1 MYKKTLTVL
10 PVFYD
15 VDSSDVRKLRGTF
28 ADAFAKHDNT
38 ENVQTWKDAV
48 SDVAGISGWDLR
60 DEPESTVIEE
70 IIQRINNELDPPAFQ
85 EIGSIRDVEDEL
97 ENIKNRCHQDKDLL
111 EKLKDAVDEV
121 DDLLDEFHAE
131 ANTEANT
138 EALRRGRM
146 SGNITENFSEK
157 VRSFFSTSNPR
168 VLRREMSR
176 KITAMKLKLNAIA
189 EYSKKFHLKEYH
201 VEPPVSMYREE
212 THSFV
217 LDEKVIGREDD
228 KKAIIKLLLEP
239 NNEENVSIVPIVGI
253 GGLGKTTLAQFVYN
267 DKNIKEHF
275 ELKMWICISDVFDVK
290 MIIQKIIS
298 ATYKKRKDHSMDK
311 KKELSMDELQDQ
323 LREGINQKKYLLVL
337 DDVWNEDPHIWESL
351 KDLLVGGAKGSKI
364 VITTRAR
371 LVAEITCPASIYTL
385 KGLNEEQS
393 WLLFKQIAF
402 RKGQGQGT
410 NNPRLEEIGREI
422 VRKCQGIPLAIKSIG
437 NVLRLEKIEHKWS
450 YVNNNIL
457 EIATRQKNDIFPILK
472 LSYDHLP
479 SQLKSCFAFCSLFP
493 KDYEIDKVTLIQ
505 LWIVQGFIRPSN
517 KNQELEDVADEYF
530 KDLLWRS
537 FFEEV
542 TNGRGELKYK
552 MHDLIH
558 DLAQLVAGAEC
569 TIMTLDGNNFDEKT
583 RHVSLPFYKNS
594 SFVETSWLVRAE
606 KLRTC
611 LLTVG
616 TNLGARDI
624 NETEFLDKL
633 ILSCRRLRAL
643 GLGGVYLM
651 RVPDSIEKLIHLT
664 YLDFSNNWSIK
675 TLPNAISRLWKLQT
689 LKVNGCSNLKELP
702 RDIRF
707 LVGLR
712 HLENSNCGRLSHMP
726 DGLGQMTCLQTLSL
740 FVVRDN
746 RASTSGPISSGLDE
760 LNSLNSL
767 RGELQISNLRCL
779 EDVYSEPI
787 AANLRA
793 KQFLDRLTLSW
804 HANDPFSC
812 SDDDS
817 DGDEKLLESPEK
829 LLESPEDLDSLLEG
843 LQPHQNLKFLSV
855 NGYGGVRFSSWLSLL
870 TNLVDLSIYGCKRC
884 QQLPRLSQLHSLES
898 LSLNKM
904 EVLEYISDGDIN
916 EEVPTLSFFPSLKS
930 IYIVN
935 CLNLKG
941 WWRSTSTTDHQQHP
955 HHQSLPSFHHL
966 SKLEI
971 RVCPNLTS
979 LPPFPYLEES
989 LSLHSVSLKALQPT
1003 IAMTSTLPSSSS
1015 FLSSPFSKLKSMTLN
1030 FIKNTEALPDEWMS
1044 NLSSLRKLSI
1054 EGGSKLK
1061 SLSLA
1066 VPHLTSLER
1075 LEIRNCELFD
1085 SINDMG
1091 DDGTE
1096 WQHLKC
1102 LSSLRYS
1109 NVPNLKSIPSGLQHV
1124 TALRKLEISKCPKL
1138 TSIPNGIS
1146 NLTSLE
1152 ELYIYCCPNLKSLP
1166 DEMVS
1171 LKSLQKLTIHGCPDL
1186 EKRCEKGIGED
1197 WFKIAHVPVI

>member
-1 MYKKTLTVL
+1 MAEEMLL
-10 PVFYD
+10 
-15 VDSSDVRKLRGTF
+15 
-28 ADAFAKHDNT
+28 
-38 ENVQTWKDAV
+38 AV
-48 SDVAGISGWDLR
+48 AQNIIEDLG
-60 DEPESTVIEE
+60 S
-70 IIQRINNELDPPAFQ
+70 QAFQ
-85 EIGSIRDVEDEL
+85 GIASLWDVEAEL
-97 ENIKNRCHQDKDLL
+97 ENIKDTVSTIQAVLRDAAKQQSHSDQVKDWH
-111 EKLKDAVDEV
+111 EKLKEAVYEV
-121 DDLLDEFHAE
+121 DDLLGEFKPE
-131 ANTEANT
+131 D
-138 EALRRGRM
+138 LQQGRM
-146 SGNITENFSEK
+146 NENIAKK
-157 VRSFFSTSNPR
+157 VRDFFSSSNPIF
-168 VLRREMSR
+168 LRWEMSR
-176 KITAMKLKLNAIA
+176 RIIGMKRKLNAIA
-189 EYSKKFHLKEYH
+189 EDKKMFHLKDYH
-201 VEPPVSMYREE
+201 LEPPVSMDREE

-217 LDEKVIGREDD
+217 PDEKVIGREDD

-267 DKNIKEHF
+267 YKNIKEHF
-275 ELKMWICISDVFDVK
+275 ELKMWLCISDVFEVK

-298 ATYKKRKDHSMDK
+298 ALGKKPEDHSMDK
-311 KKELSMDELQDQ
+311 LQDQ
-323 LREGINQKKYLLVL
+323 LRKIINQKKYLLVL
-337 DDVWNEDPHIWESL
+337 DDVWNEDPHKWESL

-410 NNPRLEEIGREI
+410 NNPRLEEIGKEI
-422 VRKCQGIPLAIKSIG
+422 VRKCQGVPLAIKSIG
-437 NVLRLEKIEHKWS
+437 NVLRLEKTEHKWS
-450 YVNNNIL
+450 YVKNNIL
-457 EIATRQKNDIFPILK
+457 ESATQQKNDIFPILK
-472 LSYDHLP
+472 LSYDYLP
-479 SQLKSCFAFCSLFP
+479 SHLKSYFAFCSLFP

-505 LWIVQGFIRPSN
+505 LWIAQGFIRPSN

-542 TNGRGELKYK
+542 NEFEELKYK

-558 DLAQLVAGAEC
+558 DLAQLVARAEC
-569 TIMTLDGNNFDEKT
+569 TIITLDGNNFDEKT
-583 RHVSLPFYKNS
+583 RHVSLPFYIDS
-594 SFVETSWLVRAE
+594 SFIEPSSLLVRAE

-611 LLTVG
+611 LLTFKPSIPYEAG
-616 TNLGARDI
+616 KIDESMLN
-624 NETEFLDKL
+624 KL
-633 ILSCRRLRAL
+633 ILSCRRLRTL
-643 GLGGVYLM
+643 GLCGVHIE
-651 RVPDSIEKLIHLT
+651 RVPDTIEKLIHLT
-664 YLDFSNNWSIK
+664 YLDFSKNHGIE

-689 LKVNGCSNLKELP
+689 LKVNGCGNLKELP

-712 HLENSNCGRLSHMP
+712 HLENSDCEHLSHMP

-746 RASTSGPISSGLDE
+746 QASSSRHISSGLDE

-779 EDVYSEPI
+779 EDVYSEPS

-793 KQFLDRLTLSW
+793 KQYLERLTLLW
-804 HANDPFSC
+804 HANDLDFC
-812 SDDDS
+812 SDDDNDS
-817 DGDEKLLESPEK
+817 DEK
-829 LLESPEDLDSLLEG
+829 LLEG

-855 NGYGGVRFSSWLSLL
+855 RGYGGVRFSSWLSLL
-870 TNLVDLSIYGCKRC
+870 TNLVDLSIHGCKRC
-884 QQLPRLSQLHSLES
+884 RQLPRLSQLHSLER
-898 LSLNKM
+898 LSLHSM

-916 EEVPTLSFFPSLKS
+916 EEVPTSSFFPSLKS
-930 IYIVN
+930 IVIKY
-935 CLNLKG
+935 CHNLKG

-966 SKLEI
+966 SVLNIKS
-971 RVCPNLTS
+971 CPNLTS

-989 LSLHSVSLKALQPT
+989 LFLYEASLKALQPT
-1003 IAMTSTLPSSSS
+1003 IAMTSSLPSSSS
-1015 FLSSPFSKLKSMTLN
+1015 FLSSPFSKLKSLTLIS
-1030 FIKNTEALPDEWMS
+1030 IKDTEALPDDWMS
-1044 NLSSLRKLSI
+1044 NLSSLKQLYI
-1054 EGGSKLK
+1054 NGGPKLK

-1066 VPHLTSLER
+1066 VPHLTSLESYN
-1075 LEIRNCELFD
+1075 IHDCELFD
-1085 SINDMG
+1085 SISDMG

-1109 NVPNLKSIPSGLQHV
+1109 SVPNLKSIPSGLQHV
-1124 TALRKLEISKCPKL
+1124 TALRKLEISNCPNLTIFPELTSVVYLGISTNPNL
-1138 TSIPNGIS
+1138 TSIPGGIS

-1152 ELYIYCCPNLKSLP
+1152 ELRISNCPNLISLP

-1171 LKSLQKLTIHGCPDL
+1171 LKSLQKLTIEGCPDL
-1186 EKRCEKGIGED
+1186 AKRCEKGIGED
-1197 WFKIAHVPVI
+1197 WFKIAHVPVFKIWNR

>member
-1 MYKKTLTVL
+1 MAEGMLL
-10 PVFYD
+10 
-15 VDSSDVRKLRGTF
+15 
-28 ADAFAKHDNT
+28 
-38 ENVQTWKDAV
+38 AV
-48 SDVAGISGWDLR
+48 AQKIIEDLG
-60 DEPESTVIEE
+60 SW
-70 IIQRINNELDPPAFQ
+70 AFQ
-85 EIGSIRDVEDEL
+85 EIGSLWDVEAEL
-97 ENIKNRCHQDKDLL
+97 ENIKNTVSTIQAVLRDAAEQQTHSHQVKDWL
-111 EKLKDAVDEV
+111 EKLKDAVYEA
-121 DDLLDEFHAE
+121 DDLLGEFY
-131 ANTEANT
+131 T
-138 EALRRGRM
+138 EALQQGGI
-146 SGNITENFSEK
+146 SGNIAKK
-157 VRSFFSTSNPR
+157 VRGFFSTSNPL

-176 KITAMKLKLNAIA
+176 KIIAMKQKLNAIA
-189 EYSKKFHLKEYH
+189 EDRKMFHLKEYN
-201 VEPPVSMYREE
+201 VGPPVSMEREE

-217 LDEKVIGREDD
+217 LGEKVIGREDD

-267 DKNIKEHF
+267 DKNIQEHF

-290 MIIQKIIS
+290 MIIQKIVP
-298 ATYKKRKDHSMDK
+298 APDMEHVDR
-311 KKELSMDELQDQ
+311 SMDELQDQ
-323 LREGINQKKYLLVL
+323 LRKIINQKKYLLVL
-337 DDVWNEDPHIWESL
+337 DDVWNEDPHKWDSL

-371 LVAEITCPASIYTL
+371 LVAEITCPTSIYSL
-385 KGLNEEQS
+385 KGLNEVQS

-437 NVLRLEKIEHKWS
+437 NVLRLEKTEHKWL

-457 EIATRQKNDIFPILK
+457 ESATQQKNDIFPILK
-472 LSYDHLP
+472 LSYDYLP
-479 SQLKSCFAFCSLFP
+479 SHLKSCFAFCSLFP
-493 KDYEIDKVTLIQ
+493 KDYEINKVTLVQ
-505 LWIVQGFIRPSN
+505 LWIAQGFIRPSN

-542 TNGRGELKYK
+542 TNEKGELKYK

-558 DLAQLVAGAEC
+558 DLAQLVARAEC
-569 TIMTLDGNNFDEKT
+569 TIITLDRNNFDEKT
-583 RHVSLPFYKNS
+583 RHVSLPFYIGS
-594 SFVETSWLVRAE
+594 SFIETLGLLVRAE

-611 LLTVG
+611 LLTFKPKIP
-616 TNLGARDI
+616 LGAGYLDESKL
-624 NETEFLDKL
+624 NKLFLSFRK
-633 ILSCRRLRAL
+633 LRAL
-643 GLGGVYLM
+643 GLCGVHIE

-664 YLDFSNNWSIK
+664 YLDFSKNPRIE

-689 LKVNGCSNLKELP
+689 LKFNDCQKLKELP

-712 HLENSNCGRLSHMP
+712 HLENSSCDSLSHMP

-746 RASTSGPISSGLDE
+746 QASTSGPISSGLDE

-767 RGELQISNLRCL
+767 RGKLQISNLRCL
-779 EDVYSEPI
+779 EDVYSEPN

-793 KQFLDRLTLSW
+793 KQYLDRLSLLW
-804 HANDPFSC
+804 HANDHYFC
-812 SDDDS
+812 SDDDN
-817 DGDEKLLESPEK
+817 DGDEK
-829 LLESPEDLDSLLEG
+829 LLEG

-870 TNLVDLSIYGCKRC
+870 TNLVDLSITGCKRC
-884 QQLPRLSQLHSLES
+884 QQLPRLSQLHSLER
-898 LSLNKM
+898 LWLHKM

-916 EEVPTLSFFPSLKS
+916 EEVPTSSFFPSLKS
-930 IYIVN
+930 IFIHN
-935 CLNLKG
+935 CPKLKG
-941 WWRSTSTTDHQQHP
+941 WWRSSSTTDHQQHP

-966 SKLEI
+966 SDLF
-971 RVCPNLTS
+971 VLYCPNLIS
-979 LPPFPYLEES
+979 LPPFPYLEGS
-989 LSLHSVSLKALQPT
+989 LQLREVSLKPLQPT
-1003 IAMTSTLPSSSS
+1003 IAMTSSLPCSSS
-1015 FLSSPFSKLKSMTLN
+1015 FLSSPFSKLKSMAL
-1030 FIKNTEALPDEWMS
+1030 FSIKDIEALPDNWMS
-1044 NLSSLRKLSI
+1044 NLSSLKSLRIK
-1054 EGGSKLK
+1054 GGPKLK

-1075 LEIRNCELFD
+1075 LDILDCELFD

-1102 LSSLRYS
+1102 LSSLSYA

-1124 TALRKLEISKCPKL
+1124 TALRKLEISNCPNLTIFPELTSVVYLHISDSPNL
-1138 TSIPNGIS
+1138 TSIPDGIS

-1152 ELYIYCCPNLKSLP
+1152 ELCIFNCPNLKSLP
-1166 DEMVS
+1166 DEMLS
-1171 LKSLQKLTIHGCPDL
+1171 LKSLQQLIIGKCPDL
-1186 EKRCEKGIGED
+1186 EIRCEKGIGED
-1197 WFKIAHVPVI
+1197 WFKIAHIPIFEIRDNLWYF